1 MIKQETISRFRSAIE
16 NRHQYARQWKERTGG
31 KVLGYFCCYFPEE
44 LAYAAGVLPVRIVS
58 NHEPQELSN
67 MHIPGF
73 FCSFCRDALAEG
85 LKGTYEYLDG
95 IAMAHTCRQ
104 IAQAYESWLRHVPV
118 DYHYYLPM
126 PALADSDFFRPWVV
140 EELGEFQ
147 GSLENWTGNK
157 VSPSALENAIELYN
171 TGRRHLMSLYEMRKA
186 ETPPISGGET
196 MEVVLS
202 SMFCDKV
209 EHNQWLQNVLAN
221 ISVGDPAQRRP
232 RTRFMLVGGEDH
244 DPELPHLI
252 EAQGADIV
260 IDDMCMGSRYFWNL
274 VPDGKDP
281 LAALATRYLE
291 KPSCPVKD
299 ISATMDRAR
308 QKHLLNLARD
318 YGVEG
323 VIMVYQKFCDPQELD
338 MPFLI
343 QTFKEAGIPTCVLEL
358 ETTLARGQVQTRVQA
373 FLETIELE

>member
-1 MIKQETISRFRSAIE
+1 MIELETMSRFRSAIE
-16 NRHQYARQWKERTGG
+16 NRHQYAREWKERTGG

-44 LAYAAGVLPVRIVS
+44 VAYAAGVLPVRIVS
-58 NHEPQELSN
+58 SHEPQELSN

-104 IAQAYESWLRHVPV
+104 IAQAYESWHRHVPT
-118 DYHYYLPM
+118 DYYYYLPM
-126 PALADSDFFRPWVV
+126 PALATNDFFRPWVV
-140 EELGEFQ
+140 EELVEFQ
-147 GSLENWTGNK
+147 GSLENWTGNR
-157 VSPSALENAIELYN
+157 VSSSALENAIELYN
-171 TGRRHLMSLYEMRKA
+171 TGRRHLMSLYELRKA
-186 ETPPISGGET
+186 DFPPIFGGET

-209 EHNQWLQNVLAN
+209 EHNRWLEAVLAD
-221 ISVGDPAQRRP
+221 ISRGDYAGARP
-232 RTRFMLVGGEDH
+232 KTRFMLVGGEDH

-299 ISATMDRAR
+299 ISNTMDRSR
-308 QKHLLNLARD
+308 QEHLLSLARD
-318 YGVEG
+318 YRVEG

-338 MPFLI
+338 IPFLI
-343 QTFKEAGIPTCVLEL
+343 RTFKEAGIPTCVLEL